1 MDFPC
6 QKAAIT
12 VAPGDSLL
20 LYTDGITETEGPA
33 GWFGQS
39 LVLAALQASRFTGPR
54 LLDEILASATA
65 FADGR
70 PIADDITLLF
80 AEF

>member
-1 MDFPC
+1 
-6 QKAAIT
+6 
-12 VAPGDSLL
+12 L
-20 LYTDGITETEGPA
+20 LYTDGVTETEGPA

-39 LVLAALQASRFTGPR
+39 SVLAAFQADSFKGPR
-54 LLDEILASATA
+54 LLDEVLARVTS

-70 PIADDITLLF
+70 PISDDMTLLL